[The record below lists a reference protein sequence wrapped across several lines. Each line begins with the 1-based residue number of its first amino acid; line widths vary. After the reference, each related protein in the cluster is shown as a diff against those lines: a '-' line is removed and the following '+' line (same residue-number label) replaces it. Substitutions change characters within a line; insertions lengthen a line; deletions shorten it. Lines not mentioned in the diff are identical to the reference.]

1 MSPRRSKGVSADFS
15 VDNAQSDYMAGYI
28 EGIAD
33 YVDTPDYLGSAV
45 DFVSTNLQQR
55 FEMDLDSIA
64 ALNPDAFYHV
74 YEWGETYGDR
84 SSVGKP
90 HRRLWKLTTRR
101 QGATGLGVGFVFL
114 PSVKEVPLHPVE
126 EKYGVEARHTFT
138 WKAPVMEYG
147 QTVVI
152 EPVEAMKGRLTFFWE
167 KKNKFV
173 TTTKTI
179 RTQLDHRVQ
188 GQFTGYFL
196 KWWAT
201 DAPHIYSREIKPILE
216 KNVVKR
222 GPGGRFLPGRTKE
235 QSRALASGKST
246 GGIAQDLRITH
257 ANQRRGEAEAIK
269 TMRKIAAGYK
279 QNRGGWDNY
288 RD

>member
-1 MSPRRSKGVSADFS
+1 MSPRRSKNVNAEFS
-15 VDNAQSDYMAGYI
+15 MDNGQSEYLTGYI
-28 EGIAD
+28 GGISE
-33 YVDTPDYLGSAV
+33 YVTTPEYLGSAV
-45 DFVSTNLQQR
+45 DFVSTHLQQR
-55 FEMDLDSIA
+55 FEIDLDSVA

-74 YEWGETYGDR
+74 YEWGDHYGDR
-84 SSVGKP
+84 STVGKP
-90 HRRLWKLTTRR
+90 NRRLWKLTTTR
-101 QGATGLGVGFVFL
+101 QGTAGLGVGFVFL
-114 PSVKEVPLHPVE
+114 PSVTEVPLHPVE

-152 EPVEAMKGRLTFFWE
+152 EPVEALKGKLTFFWE

-173 TTTKTI
+173 TTSKTI

-201 DAPHIYSREIKPILE
+201 DASRIYNREIKPLLE
-216 KNVVKR
+216 KNVVLR
-222 GPGGRFLPGRTKE
+222 GPGGKFLPGRTKE

-246 GGIAQDLRITH
+246 KGITQQLSLSH
-257 ANQRRGEAEAIK
+257 ANEHRGEADALK
-269 TMRKIAAGYK
+269 AMRKIAAGYK